1 MSEAEKHLLVI
12 DDDSV
17 ILDSI
22 RRQLRDEPLR
32 IDFDDDPESGL
43 SRLEREAYDL
53 VLCDIKMKPID
64 GIEVLRAIKL
74 NHREMPVIIV
84 SAFVDDQL
92 FDEARSIG
100 CEDFLIKPVPRKALK
115 EAVAKALSKAG

>member
-1 MSEAEKHLLVI
+1 MDDTQKHLLVI
-12 DDDSV
+12 DDDIV
-17 ILDSI
+17 ILNSI
-22 RRQLRDEPLR
+22 KRQLRGEPLR
-32 IDFDDDPESGL
+32 IDFDHDPESGL
-43 SRLEREAYDL
+43 SRLDREKYDL

-64 GIEVLRAIKL
+64 GLEVLRAIKL
-74 NHREMPVIIV
+74 HHREIPVIIV

-115 EAVAKALSKAG
+115 EAVSKALSKAG